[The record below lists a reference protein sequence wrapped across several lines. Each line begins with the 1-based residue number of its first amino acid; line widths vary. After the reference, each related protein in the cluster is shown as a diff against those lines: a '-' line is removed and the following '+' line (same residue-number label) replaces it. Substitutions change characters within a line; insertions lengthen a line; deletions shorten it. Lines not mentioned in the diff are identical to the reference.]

1 MAPPAGWWWESR
13 RERVSAEGASSWRHR
28 LRRFSAG
35 DVIFHEG
42 DLGTEMYIVQEGKVE
57 ILRLGSEG
65 PQRLALLER
74 GDFFGEMS
82 ILDEL
87 PRTATATAA
96 SDARLVEIN
105 GATFDEML
113 RANPEIAIRIMRK
126 LSLRVRQADE
136 RLGQREPLAVPVE
149 ALKEPERPA
158 TLGHLTHR
166 ASGIRLEVEGADS
179 ITIGRRDPVTG
190 IQPSVDLT
198 GLDQERS
205 VSRRHAKLERRGRRL
220 YLVEDL
226 GTTNGTFVNGKRIPP
241 GKPIEVMAGD
251 LLRFGLVELTYD
263 EA

>member
-1 MAPPAGWWWESR
+1 MTERRSDAAAPR
-13 RERVSAEGASSWRHR
+13 RHR
-28 LRRFSAG
+28 LRRVSSG
-35 DVIFHEG
+35 EVVFHEG
-42 DLGTEMYIVQEGKVE
+42 DLGTEMYIIQEGQVE

-65 PQRLALLER
+65 PRRLALLEK

-87 PRTATATAA
+87 PRTATAAA
-96 SDARLVEIN
+96 VTDARLLEIN

-126 LSLRVRQADE
+126 LSLRVRRADE
-136 RLGQREPLAVPVE
+136 QLGRDEGVGPTPVPIPK
-149 ALKEPERPA
+149 APEVPA
-158 TLGHLTHR
+158 TIGWLTHR
-166 ASGIRLEVEGADS
+166 ASGIRLEVEGGNS

-198 GLDQERS
+198 GIDQERS
-205 VSRRHAKLERRGRRL
+205 VSRRHAKLERRVGRL

-226 GTTNGTFVNGKRIPP
+226 GTTNGTFVNGERISP
-241 GKPIEVMAGD
+241 GEPIEVNPGD

-263 EA
+263 QA

>member
-1 MAPPAGWWWESR
+1 MS
-13 RERVSAEGASSWRHR
+13 ERSSDGAASWRHR
-28 LRRFSAG
+28 LRQFGSG
-35 DVIFHEG
+35 EVIFHEG
-42 DLGTEMYIVQEGKVE
+42 DLGTEMYIVQEGQVE

-65 PQRLALLER
+65 PRRLALLER

-87 PRTATATAA
+87 PRTATAAA
-96 SDARLVEIN
+96 VTDARLVEIN

-136 RLGQREPLAVPVE
+136 QLGRGEGAGPPPPPPE
-149 ALKEPERPA
+149 APEVR
-158 TLGHLTHR
+158 TTIGHLTHR
-166 ASGIRLEVEGADS
+166 ASGTRLEVEGGDS

-190 IQPSVDLT
+190 IQPSVDLA

-226 GTTNGTFVNGKRIPP
+226 GTTNGTFVNGERISP
-241 GKPIEVMAGD
+241 GEPIEVNPGD

>member
-1 MAPPAGWWWESR
+1 MSEPGSQG
-13 RERVSAEGASSWRHR
+13 SSSWRHR
-28 LRRFSAG
+28 LRQFSAG
-35 DVIFHEG
+35 EVIFHEG
-42 DLGTEMYIVQEGKVE
+42 DLGHEMYLIQDGQVE
-57 ILRLGSEG
+57 ILRLGSDG
-65 PQRLALLER
+65 PQRLALLEK

-87 PRTATATAA
+87 PRTATAAAA

-136 RLGQREPLAVPVE
+136 RLGGAAAE
-149 ALKEPERPA
+149 ADTGPPAAAPEPEPPTRA
-158 TLGHLTHR
+158 GQMIHR
-166 ASGIRLEVEGADS
+166 ASGIRLEVAGGAT

-198 GLDQERS
+198 ELDQERS

-226 GTTNGTFVNGKRIPP
+226 GTTNGTFVNGERIAP
-241 GKPIEVMAGD
+241 GDPVEVRTGA
-251 LLRFGLVELTYD
+251 LLRFGLVELSYE

>member
-1 MAPPAGWWWESR
+1 MTDSR
-13 RERVSAEGASSWRHR
+13 SDASWSHR
-28 LRRFSAG
+28 LRHFSLG

-42 DLGTEMYIVQEGKVE
+42 DLGHEMYIVQEGQVE
-57 ILRLGSEG
+57 ILRLASKG
-65 PQRLALLER
+65 PQRLALLEK

-87 PRTATATAA
+87 PRTATAVAA

-105 GATFDEML
+105 GSTFDQML

-136 RLGQREPLAVPVE
+136 QLGQDAGEPPAHEPRAAVEPPAEPQEPVAE
-149 ALKEPERPA
+149 
-158 TLGHLTHR
+158 GHMIHL
-166 ASGIRLEVEGADS
+166 ASGVRLEVERGDTV
-179 ITIGRRDPVTG
+179 TIGRRDPVTG

-198 GLDQERS
+198 GLDKERS

-226 GTTNGTFVNGKRIPP
+226 GTTNGTFVNGERISP
-241 GKPIEVMAGD
+241 GEPIEVNPGD
-251 LLRFGLVELTYD
+251 LLRFGLVELTY
-263 EA
+263 ERA

>member
-1 MAPPAGWWWESR
+1 
-13 RERVSAEGASSWRHR
+13 
-28 LRRFSAG
+28 LG

-42 DLGTEMYIVQEGKVE
+42 DLGTEMYIIQEGQVE
-57 ILRLGSEG
+57 ILHLSTDG
-65 PQRLALLER
+65 PRRLALLEK

-87 PRTATATAA
+87 PRTATAVAV
-96 SDARLVEIN
+96 SDARLVEID

-126 LSLRVRQADE
+126 LSLRVRRADE
-136 RLGQREPLAVPVE
+136 RLGRSKPVARAVKASE
-149 ALKEPERPA
+149 APA
-158 TLGHLTHR
+158 APAMVGHLTHR
-166 ASGIRLEVEGADS
+166 GSGTRLEVEGTDS

-205 VSRRHAKLERRGRRL
+205 VSRRHAKLERRERRL

-226 GTTNGTFVNGKRIPP
+226 GTTNGTFLNGKRIAP
-241 GKPIEVMAGD
+241 GEPVEVNAGD

-263 EA
+263 QA

>member
-1 MAPPAGWWWESR
+1 MS
-13 RERVSAEGASSWRHR
+13 ERGSEGAASWRHR
-28 LRRFSAG
+28 LRQFASG
-35 DVIFHEG
+35 DLIFHEG
-42 DLGTEMYIVQEGKVE
+42 DLGTEMYIIQEGQVE
-57 ILRLGSEG
+57 ILRLGSDG
-65 PQRLALLER
+65 PRRLALLER

-87 PRTATATAA
+87 PRTATAAA
-96 SDARLVEIN
+96 VGDARLVEIN

-126 LSLRVRQADE
+126 LSLRVRQAAE
-136 RLGQREPLAVPVE
+136 QLGRREAPAPVS
-149 ALKEPERPA
+149 EPPEIPELPA
-158 TLGHLTHR
+158 TIGHMTHR
-166 ASGIRLEVEGADS
+166 ASGIRLEVEGGDS

-226 GTTNGTFVNGKRIPP
+226 GTTNGTFVNGERISP
-241 GKPIEVMAGD
+241 GEPVEVNAGD

>member
-1 MAPPAGWWWESR
+1 MSD
-13 RERVSAEGASSWRHR
+13 ERPDGAASWRHR
-28 LRRFSAG
+28 LRQFSPG
-35 DVIFHEG
+35 EVIFHEG
-42 DLGTEMYIVQEGKVE
+42 DIGNEMYIIQEGQIE
-57 ILRLGSEG
+57 ILRLGSRG
-65 PQRLALLER
+65 PRRLALLER

-87 PRTATATAA
+87 PRTATAAA
-96 SDARLVEIN
+96 VTDARLVEIN

-136 RLGQREPLAVPVE
+136 QLGGDLLDTAGPPVE
-149 ALKEPERPA
+149 PEVAEEPVTA
-158 TLGHLTHR
+158 GHLTHR
-166 ASGIRLEVEGADS
+166 ASGVRLEVEWADS
-179 ITIGRRDPVTG
+179 LTIGRRDPVTG

-226 GTTNGTFVNGKRIPP
+226 GTTNGTFVNGERISP
-241 GKPIEVMAGD
+241 GAPVEVESGA

>member
-1 MAPPAGWWWESR
+1 LTQR
-13 RERVSAEGASSWRHR
+13 RSNGASSWRHR

-42 DLGTEMYIVQEGKVE
+42 DLGTEMYIVQEGQVE
-57 ILRLGSEG
+57 ILRSNSEG
-65 PQRLALLER
+65 AKRLALLEK

-87 PRTATATAA
+87 PRTATAVAV

-113 RANPEIAIRIMRK
+113 RAIPEIAIRIMRK
-126 LSLRVRQADE
+126 LSLRVRHADE
-136 RLGQREPLAVPVE
+136 RLGSGETVAAKVTP
-149 ALKEPERPA
+149 PA
-158 TLGHLTHR
+158 TPEAPIAVGYLTHR
-166 ASGIRLEVEGADS
+166 GGGSRLEVQGTDS
-179 ITIGRRDPVTG
+179 VTVGRRDPVTG

-205 VSRRHAKLERRGRRL
+205 VSRRHAKLKRRGRRL
-220 YLVEDL
+220 YVVEDL
-226 GTTNGTFVNGKRIPP
+226 GTTNGTFVNGERISP
-241 GKPIEVMAGD
+241 GEPVEVSAGD

-263 EA
+263 EV

>member
-1 MAPPAGWWWESR
+1 MSER
-13 RERVSAEGASSWRHR
+13 RSDGGSSWRHR
-28 LRRFSAG
+28 LRRFSSG

-42 DLGTEMYIVQEGKVE
+42 DLGTEMYIVQDGQIE
-57 ILRLGSEG
+57 ILRQGSEG
-65 PQRLALLER
+65 PQRLALLEK
-74 GDFFGEMS
+74 GDFFGEMA

-87 PRTATATAA
+87 PRTATAAA
-96 SDARLVEIN
+96 VSDARLVEIN

-136 RLGQREPLAVPVE
+136 QLGRKPVAAAAKVAQPAEP
-149 ALKEPERPA
+149 PA
-158 TLGHLTHR
+158 PLGSMTHR
-166 ASGIRLEVEGADS
+166 ASGIRLEVEAADS

-198 GLDQERS
+198 DLDQERS
-205 VSRRHAKLERRGRRL
+205 VSRRHAKLERKGGRL

-226 GTTNGTFVNGKRIPP
+226 GTTNGTFVNGKRISP
-241 GKPIEVMAGD
+241 GEPVEVGAGD

-263 EA
+263 KV

>member
-1 MAPPAGWWWESR
+1 MTAQRSDP
-13 RERVSAEGASSWRHR
+13 ASSWRHR

-35 DVIFHEG
+35 EVIFNEG
-42 DLGTEMYIVQEGKVE
+42 DLGTEMYLIQEGQVE
-57 ILRLGSEG
+57 ILRLSSDG

-87 PRTATATAA
+87 PRTATVAA
-96 SDARLVEIN
+96 LSDARVVEIN

-126 LSLRVRQADE
+126 LSLRVRHADE
-136 RLGQREPLAVPVE
+136 RLADRKPGRVAAQPPAP
-149 ALKEPERPA
+149 PESPA
-158 TLGHLTHR
+158 TAGYMTHR
-166 ASGIRLEVEGADS
+166 GSGLRLEVEVADS
-179 ITIGRRDPVTG
+179 ITVGRRDPVTG

-205 VSRRHAKLERRGRRL
+205 VSRRHAKLERRGQRL

-226 GTTNGTFVNGKRIPP
+226 GTTNGTFVNGRRVAP
-241 GKPIEVMAGD
+241 GKPVEVVAGD

-263 EA
+263 QA

>member
-1 MAPPAGWWWESR
+1 MNQLRS
-13 RERVSAEGASSWRHR
+13 EGAASWRHR
-28 LRRFSAG
+28 LRQFSSG

-42 DLGTEMYIVQEGKVE
+42 DLGTEMYIVQEGQVE
-57 ILRLGSEG
+57 ILRLGNDG
-65 PQRLALLER
+65 PQRLALLDR

-87 PRTATATAA
+87 PRTATAVAA
-96 SDARLVEIN
+96 SKARLVEIN

-136 RLGQREPLAVPVE
+136 RLSRIEPAAVVARPP
-149 ALKEPERPA
+149 APKAPERPLIA
-158 TLGHLTHR
+158 GFMTHR
-166 ASGIRLEVEGADS
+166 ASGIRLEVEGAGS
-179 ITIGRRDPVTG
+179 VTVGRRDPVTG

-205 VSRRHAKLERRGRRL
+205 VSRRHAKLERRGDSL

-226 GTTNGTFVNGKRIPP
+226 GTTNGTFVNGARISP
-241 GKPIEVMAGD
+241 GEPVKVGSGD
-251 LLRFGLVELTYD
+251 LLRFGLVELTY
-263 EA
+263 EEV